1 MWFVGLGVL
10 LLVMNLANIGPVGAW
25 TWEDDWWLML
35 APFGL
40 AVVWWAWADAT
51 GWNKRR
57 AMEKID
63 ARREERP
70 LPSECAR
77 KRIVYL
83 VRFASPRVR
92 LSPASGR

>member
-40 AVVWWAWADAT
+40 AVVWWTWADAT
-51 GWNKRR
+51 GLNKRR

-63 ARREERP
+63 ARREERR
-70 LPSECAR
+70 R
-77 KRIVYL
+77 KNLDALGLGGDQNKKR
-83 VRFASPRVR
+83 R
-92 LSPASGR
+92 

>member
-63 ARREERP
+63 ARREERR
-70 LPSECAR
+70 R
-77 KRIVYL
+77 KNL
-83 VRFASPRVR
+83 DALG
-92 LSPASGR
+92 LSGDQTKKRR

>member
-10 LLVMNLANIGPVGAW
+10 MLVMNLANIGPVGAW

-40 AVVWWAWADAT
+40 AMVWWAWADAT

-63 ARREERP
+63 ARREERR
-70 LPSECAR
+70 R
-77 KRIVYL
+77 KNLDALGLGGDQNKKR
-83 VRFASPRVR
+83 R
-92 LSPASGR
+92 

>member
-63 ARREERP
+63 ARREERR
-70 LPSECAR
+70 R
-77 KRIVYL
+77 KNLDALGLGGDQNKKR
-83 VRFASPRVR
+83 R
-92 LSPASGR
+92 

>member
-40 AVVWWAWADAT
+40 AMVWWAWADAT

-63 ARREERP
+63 ARREERR
-70 LPSECAR
+70 R
-77 KRIVYL
+77 KNLDALGLGGDQNKKR
-83 VRFASPRVR
+83 R
-92 LSPASGR
+92 

>member
-63 ARREERP
+63 ARREERR
-70 LPSECAR
+70 R
-77 KRIVYL
+77 KNLDALGLGGDQNKKR
-83 VRFASPRVR
+83 RCRVEQ
-92 LSPASGR
+92 A

>member
-40 AVVWWAWADAT
+40 AMVWWAWADAT

-63 ARREERP
+63 ARREERR
-70 LPSECAR
+70 R
-77 KRIVYL
+77 KNLDALGLGGEQNKKR
-83 VRFASPRVR
+83 R
-92 LSPASGR
+92 

>member
-25 TWEDDWWLML
+25 TWDDDWWLML

-63 ARREERP
+63 ARREERR
-70 LPSECAR
+70 R
-77 KRIVYL
+77 KNLDALGLGGDQNKKR
-83 VRFASPRVR
+83 R
-92 LSPASGR
+92 

>member
-35 APFGL
+35 APFGR

-63 ARREERP
+63 ARREERR
-70 LPSECAR
+70 R
-77 KRIVYL
+77 KNLDALGLGGDQNKKR
-83 VRFASPRVR
+83 R
-92 LSPASGR
+92 

>member
-25 TWEDDWWLML
+25 TWENDWWLML

-40 AVVWWAWADAT
+40 AVVWWMWADAT

-63 ARREERP
+63 ARREERR
-70 LPSECAR
+70 R
-77 KRIVYL
+77 KNLDALGLGGDQAKKR
-83 VRFASPRVR
+83 R
-92 LSPASGR
+92 

>member
-51 GWNKRR
+51 GLNKRR

-63 ARREERP
+63 ARREERR
-70 LPSECAR
+70 R
-77 KRIVYL
+77 KNLDALGLGGDQNKKR
-83 VRFASPRVR
+83 R
-92 LSPASGR
+92 

>member
-40 AVVWWAWADAT
+40 AVVWWTWADAT

-63 ARREERP
+63 ARREERR
-70 LPSECAR
+70 R
-77 KRIVYL
+77 KNLDALGLGGDQTKKR
-83 VRFASPRVR
+83 R
-92 LSPASGR
+92 

>member
-63 ARREERP
+63 ARREERR
-70 LPSECAR
+70 R
-77 KRIVYL
+77 KNLDALGLGGDQYKKR
-83 VRFASPRVR
+83 R
-92 LSPASGR
+92 